1 MKSKRTAP
9 GRSYRFLRV
18 SILIGLTALAAFAI
32 AWRLTVHP
40 PSRSLRAMDRAFQL
54 LDAEE
59 GSRYAPA
66 LTLRAEAS
74 RRSTAERWRIEDER
88 PFFFRR
94 YDEIDTLARRSE
106 TLAAKGIARTRVVKD
121 SIRARTEINLALIR
135 DRIDRISSQINR
147 LPQMTSLRQPML
159 DVQGVLVAAEG
170 KRREG
175 DLLESAA
182 MLRRAT
188 TLLDSAGIRLD
199 QMVTEYFDALPEW
212 RQWAAETVQW
222 SRSKRAVV
230 LVVDKLAH
238 ACHVY
243 SNGRRVASFSVELG
257 PKWVGPKRY
266 EGDLSTPEGKYL
278 IRRKRGPGETSYYL
292 ALEINY
298 PNDDDRRWFADA
310 KRAGIL
316 ANGAR
321 LGGNIE
327 IHGNGGRAFNWTV
340 GCIALNNEDMRAVF
354 DLVVVG
360 TPVTIVGAMENF
372 YSRID
377 DRVSQSSDRSSSA
390 SLSDPSI
397 G

>member
-1 MKSKRTAP
+1 MKSERTSL
-9 GRSYRFLRV
+9 GRKHRFLRI
-18 SILIGLTALAAFAI
+18 SILICLVALAALAI
-32 AWRLTVHP
+32 AWRLAVHP
-40 PSRSLRAMDRAFQL
+40 PSRSLRAMDRAFQQ

-66 LTLRAEAS
+66 LTLEAEAL
-74 RRSTAERWRIEDER
+74 RRSTAARWRIEDER
-88 PFFFRR
+88 PFFVRR
-94 YDEIDTLARRSE
+94 YDEVDTLARRSE
-106 TLAAKGIARTRVVKD
+106 NLAKKGIARTRVVKD
-121 SIRARTEINLALIR
+121 SIRVRTEIDLALIR
-135 DRIDRISSQINR
+135 DRIDQISSRINR
-147 LPQMTSLRQPML
+147 LPQMTSLRQPIL

-175 DLLESAA
+175 DLLQSAA
-182 MLRRAT
+182 MLKRAT
-188 TLLDSAGIRLD
+188 ALLDSAGISLD

-212 RQWAAETVQW
+212 RQWAAETIRW
-222 SRSKRAVV
+222 SRSKRAVA
-230 LVVDKLAH
+230 LIVDKLAH
-238 ACHVY
+238 TCHVY

-316 ANGAR
+316 TNGAR

-327 IHGNGGRAFNWTV
+327 IHGNGGRAFNWTM

-354 DLVVVG
+354 DLVDVG

-372 YSRID
+372 YSRIEGGA
-377 DRVSQSSDRSSSA
+377 SQSSDRSNSA
-390 SLSDPSI
+390 SLSDPST